1 MKPPSGPAQR
11 NVATATVAIPNST
24 TSSGAKPSSPSRS
37 VGDRIRRL
45 QKKASFGNSPSP
57 STEGDMIQERPSVS
71 RLAQELSASWPDRKA
86 VESTQKPAS
95 PNLGSRGSPL
105 ARGKKPLVQ
114 VKLLSVDKEEREE
127 LEREQERERERELE
141 KENKRKKER
150 EREREQERRRER
162 EKEEREREREKEKRE
177 KEREREWER
186 EKEKKRGE
194 VPSPRLDKKLP
205 LLPEAQKLQQS
216 YIGSPSPTSEE
227 NSMLYENISYPQS
240 QARDVHPSSSG
251 RAKPL
256 SYENITVHYTSAAKP
271 TATTAATRSRSDSG
285 TASQSPAS
293 VRHNYENIEILTP
306 PGFLEDSDE
315 DDVLLGVEPPQV
327 EEAIYENFGPDEGN
341 HAMSPE
347 ELEKHV
353 NSKGKKG
360 LAVEYLKIKNEP
372 LRTCYVA
379 CKYVLHYLESTC
391 ELSRNRSWGVCG

>member
-1 MKPPSGPAQR
+1 
-11 NVATATVAIPNST
+11 
-24 TSSGAKPSSPSRS
+24 
-37 VGDRIRRL
+37 
-45 QKKASFGNSPSP
+45 
-57 STEGDMIQERPSVS
+57 MIQERPSVS

-105 ARGKKPLVQ
+105 AKGKKPLVQ

-186 EKEKKRGE
+186 EREKKRGE
-194 VPSPRLDKKLP
+194 VPSPRVDKKLP

-216 YIGSPSPTSEE
+216 PSPTSEE
-227 NSMLYENISYPQS
+227 NSMLYENIGYPQS

-256 SYENITVHYTSAAKP
+256 SYENITVHYTSAAKA